1 MDDDYEIVPEKE
13 IQELKDELATLRGLD
28 APKQL
33 SVSVVELNA
42 KIDKLLEIFDEALKQ
57 MRSEESTPVLATL
70 LNEIR
75 DEQVRMSGVL
85 EELQKNESDFGERH
99 NARGPNVEQHEFS
112 ANSAEVLVP
121 AKGQRVVLPD
131 LPSLPDGNSPEDNA
145 RFSEPDTT
153 SLPPL
158 PRPPEPPP
166 RKRFF

>member
-33 SVSVVELNA
+33 SVSVVELDA
-42 KIDKLLEIFDEALKQ
+42 KIDKLLAIFDEALKQ
-57 MRSEESTPVLATL
+57 MRSEENTPVLATL

-85 EELQKNESDFGERH
+85 EEIQKNRSESNFDSSNDLRQEEY
-99 NARGPNVEQHEFS
+99 ASQEI
-112 ANSAEVLVP
+112 LVP
-121 AKGQRVVLPD
+121 SQTEQVAKAGLPP
-131 LPSLPDGNSPEDNA
+131 LPQVNADENNSLLSDDSIN
-145 RFSEPDTT
+145 